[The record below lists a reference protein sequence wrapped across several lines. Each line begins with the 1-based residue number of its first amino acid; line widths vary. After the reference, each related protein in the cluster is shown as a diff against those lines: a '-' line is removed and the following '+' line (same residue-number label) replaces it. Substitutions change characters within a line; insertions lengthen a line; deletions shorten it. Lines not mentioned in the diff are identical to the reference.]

1 MDKQLAFLVYEYLM
15 QSKLDVVKYII
26 ENQVKEMYITTF
38 FNQTINDTSVTKTI
52 TVVDFEDD
60 SRIIKETIKP
70 SIGIDVLKKSWIIE
84 SKYFLS
90 EIKDKESYSTTDHP
104 MDRVHWLLDL

>member
-15 QSKLDVVKYII
+15 QGKLDVVKYII

-38 FNQTINDTSVTKTI
+38 FNQTINDISVTKTV

-70 SIGIDVLKKSWIIE
+70 SIGIDVLKSLGLLNLKISYLKLKIKKVIQQLIIQWIEFIGC
-84 SKYFLS
+84 
-90 EIKDKESYSTTDHP
+90 
-104 MDRVHWLLDL
+104 